1 MMPLSARRERIYLTG
16 FMGSGKSTIGPILA
30 NSIAYDFV
38 DLDRTIEASEGRT
51 VREIFLEKGEPYFR
65 KLERD
70 LVTGLAARP
79 RIVVSLGGGT
89 LVDPT
94 CLQTVLTT
102 GILVYLK
109 LTPDQLFRRLHR
121 RSDRPLLTD
130 EEGSRLTED
139 DLRRRIR
146 ELFDAREPIYSK
158 ADITIEADEQRVG
171 KTVDR
176 IVRSLTPHI
185 E

>member
-1 MMPLSARRERIYLTG
+1 MMPLAARRDRIYLTG

-30 NSIAYDFV
+30 NTIAYEFV
-38 DLDRTIEASEGRT
+38 DLDRTIEVSEGKT
-51 VREIFLEKGEPYFR
+51 VREIFSEKGEAYFR
-65 KLERD
+65 QLERD
-70 LVTGLAARP
+70 LVTGLAART

-109 LTPDQLFRRLHR
+109 LTPDQLFHRLHR

-130 EEGSRLTED
+130 EEGNRLTED
-139 DLRRRIR
+139 GLRHRIR
-146 ELFDAREPIYSK
+146 ELFGAREPIYSR

-176 IVRSLTPHI
+176 IVRSLSPHI

>member
-1 MMPLSARRERIYLTG
+1 LTG

-30 NSIAYDFV
+30 NTIAYDFV
-38 DLDRTIEASEGRT
+38 DLDRTIEVSEGKT
-51 VREIFLEKGEPYFR
+51 VREIFRERGEAYFR
-65 KLERD
+65 QLERD
-70 LVTGLAARP
+70 LVTGLAART

-89 LVDPT
+89 LVDPA
-94 CLQTVLTT
+94 CLQTVITT

-109 LTPDQLFRRLHR
+109 LSPEQLFHRLHR

-130 EEGSRLTED
+130 EEGNKLTED
-139 DLRRRIR
+139 GLRHRIL
-146 ELFDAREPIYSK
+146 ELFRMREPIYSR

-176 IVRSLTPHI
+176 IVRCLSPHI

>member
-1 MMPLSARRERIYLTG
+1 VA
-16 FMGSGKSTIGPILA
+16 
-30 NSIAYDFV
+30 
-38 DLDRTIEASEGRT
+38 
-51 VREIFLEKGEPYFR
+51 
-65 KLERD
+65 
-70 LVTGLAARP
+70 GLAARP

-89 LVDPT
+89 LVDPV

-109 LTPDQLFRRLHR
+109 LTPDKLFDRLHR

-130 EEGSRLTED
+130 EEGNKLTD
-139 DLRRRIR
+139 DNLRRRIS
-146 ELFDAREPIYSK
+146 ELFAAREPIYSR

-176 IVRSLTPHI
+176 IVRRLSRHI